1 MRPANKT
8 AIAAVD
14 AKCDTSAEAPLP
26 PPSEPWLEEP
36 EVELVAVVFDL
47 GTAILFT

>member
-8 AIAAVD
+8 EITAVD
-14 AKCDTSAEAPLP
+14 AKCDTSAEAPLS
-26 PPSEPWLEEP
+26 PSEPRLEEP

-47 GTAILFT
+47 GTAMLFT